1 MSFFESKSFED
12 LESQGS
18 WAICGKLWNCRAL
31 ILKKEK
37 LFLYMKEKMWK
48 RTSVPKEKLLRLKR
62 LEHFFFKRRPNGET
76 NLQNECK
83 NTIKINYCTYIEKR
97 LKAPKVPK
105 KKSKTKTTYVPKT
118 VVKNSSMSK
127 RKINCFCNWNKKTDF
142 CRCEKT
148 SICQPFVMISSVFPV
163 ILSLS

>member
-37 LFLYMKEKMWK
+37 LFLYMKEICWK
-48 RTSVPKEKLLRLKR
+48 RTSVHKEKAGKKLLRLKR
-62 LEHFFFKRRPNGET
+62 LEHFFLKRRPNGET

-118 VVKNSSMSK
+118 DVKNSSMSK
-127 RKINCFCNWNKKTDF
+127 RKINCFCTWKKKQTYV
-142 CRCEKT
+142 EVKK
-148 SICQPFVMISSVFPV
+148 P
-163 ILSLS
+163 L